1 MIYRRQL
8 ARFQD
13 LIEWARKE
21 EVLLAFSSP
30 SSSSP
35 SPSSSSSASSSS
47 IAQCFSIFLLGT
59 FVSNDDVRDDLR
71 DDVRDDVRVDGVQRR
86 RRRKGSLH
94 LWKLVGQGGRLKRKI
109 AAFLGV
115 KEANEE
121 FRNVREALAVME
133 EVLRSE
139 TRWRLRPEHL
149 GFGPNWG
156 CTLQ

>member
-59 FVSNDDVRDDLR
+59 FVSN